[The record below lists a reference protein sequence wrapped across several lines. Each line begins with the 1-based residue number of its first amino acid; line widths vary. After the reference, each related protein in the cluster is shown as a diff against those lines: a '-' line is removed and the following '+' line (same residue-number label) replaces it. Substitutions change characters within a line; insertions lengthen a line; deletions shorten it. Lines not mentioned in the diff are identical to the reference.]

1 LDSGYMIIQLT
12 AASLISENKVLTHP
26 ASVDSIPTSAN
37 QEDHVSM
44 GSVSAIKLLQV
55 VENVST
61 VLAIEWMIAAQAI
74 DIREIKSS
82 AALELAKARLREF
95 SPRLAKDRV
104 MYPELH
110 KSVAAIKEC
119 AVLKAVEQSGIK
131 IY

>member
-1 LDSGYMIIQLT
+1 
-12 AASLISENKVLTHP
+12 
-26 ASVDSIPTSAN
+26 
-37 QEDHVSM
+37 M